1 MMACVLSETK
11 TERNRRLRLVL
22 DDQER
27 ERSDLASRLHN
38 ELAQSLAGVLLEL
51 SALERRAAAA
61 DAPRLARLRA
71 EIESALDACTSL
83 AVGLR
88 PPVLDHIGLAPAVET
103 IARRAG
109 AERVSVGP
117 QAAACGL
124 DPVLATE
131 TYRIAEEA
139 LRAAGPGCTLVVSLD
154 VPARVLSLSVRPLR
168 GDAQI
173 GELGRLHARVELMG
187 GTVTAGSRVLA
198 VRIPLRVAG
207 LRPPRLFRNDEA

>member
-1 MMACVLSETK
+1 MGCVLSKTK

-27 ERSDLASRLHN
+27 ERSDLASRLHD
-38 ELAQSLAGVLLEL
+38 ELAQSLAGVALEL
-51 SALERRAAAA
+51 SALERRASEA
-61 DAPRLARLRA
+61 DAPRLAGLRG
-71 EIESALDACTSL
+71 EIESALVACTSL

-103 IARRAG
+103 IAHRAG
-109 AERVSVGP
+109 AELVRVGP
-117 QAAACGL
+117 QAAAREL

-131 TYRIAEEA
+131 IYRIVEEA
-139 LRAAGPGCTLVVSLD
+139 LRAVGPGCNLVMSLD
-154 VPARVLSLSVRPLR
+154 VWARVLSLSVRPLR
-168 GDAQI
+168 GDPHI

-187 GTVTAGSRVLA
+187 GTVTAGSLVLA

-207 LRPPRLFRNDEA
+207 AAPPTAVL